1 MSTGGVNLQDSF
13 LNQARKE
20 SATVEVTLVSG
31 IALQGVVRGFDSFT
45 VVFQVGEKQHL
56 VYKHA
61 VSQITH
67 QREASHAPYREPQEA
82 APEFARPAPKAA
94 IPSRAPRPASPPTTE
109 AEPPRKP
116 QPPSSAPRADAPA
129 KPASA
134 KPAPGGE
141 KIKFNTIDLS
151 DVKID
156 A

>member
-1 MSTGGVNLQDSF
+1 MTKPGINLQDSF
-13 LNQARKE
+13 LNQMRKDN
-20 SATVEVTLVSG
+20 APIQLVMLDGSRLSG
-31 IALQGVVRGFDSFT
+31 HVRGFDNFT
-45 VVFQVGEKQHL
+45 IVVQSGNEQHL

-67 QREASHAPYREPQEA
+67 QREASRPLFREPQEA

-94 IPSRAPRPASPPTTE
+94 IPSRAPRVASPPTSE

-116 QPPSSAPRADAPA
+116 QPPPSAPLADAPA
-129 KPASA
+129 KPAPA

-141 KIKFNTIDLS
+141 KVKFNTIDLS